1 MGLGEELA
9 PGSDMFIPG
18 MFICCGDAEG
28 DAEGMGMLWVCG
40 VDEGVGEG
48 EGICIPGIDC
58 IAGVR
63 DGDAFGVGVAGGI
76 GIPCL
81 CCA

>member
-1 MGLGEELA
+1 
-9 PGSDMFIPG
+9 
-18 MFICCGDAEG
+18 
-28 DAEGMGMLWVCG
+28 MLWICG